1 MFSCAGEVGVI
12 RGRKSSFLMERVGA
26 EETAVYGKRLRGMFG
41 SMGSATAAHLF
52 NVVAALQE
60 HEGVRLQVVA

>member
-1 MFSCAGEVGVI
+1 
-12 RGRKSSFLMERVGA
+12 MERVGA